1 MADFGGFDAHKLA
14 MAVMMGRSDEALGM
28 LKQLDL
34 GTIAELV
41 ERAGVSASA
50 EELHQAIAGS
60 ASMGE
65 LLDKVEKS
73 TGLGLSDLAGLAS
86 GLMDRRGEGSG
97 QGRSGGGSSLA
108 AGGSALRELV
118 ELPDGPERD
127 VNEPTL

>member
-73 TGLGLSDLAGLAS
+73 TGLGLSDLAS
-86 GLMDRRGEGSG
+86 GLMGRRG
-97 QGRSGGGSSLA
+97 
-108 AGGSALRELV
+108 
-118 ELPDGPERD
+118 
-127 VNEPTL
+127 

>member
-1 MADFGGFDAHKLA
+1 MIDALCWLTPPSAGREVGSGMADFGGVDARKLA
-14 MAVMMGRSDEALGM
+14 MAVMMGRSDEALAI

-41 ERAGVSASA
+41 ERAGVSASP
-50 EELHQAIAGS
+50 EELHQAIAES

-86 GLMDRRGEGSG
+86 GLMGKRR
-97 QGRSGGGSSLA
+97 
-108 AGGSALRELV
+108 
-118 ELPDGPERD
+118 
-127 VNEPTL
+127 

>member
-1 MADFGGFDAHKLA
+1 MIDALCWLTPLAAGREVGSGMADFGGVDAHKLA
-14 MAVMMGRSDEALGM
+14 MAVMMGRSDEALAM

-73 TGLGLSDLAGLAS
+73 TGLGLSDLADLAS
-86 GLMDRRGEGSG
+86 GLMGKRR
-97 QGRSGGGSSLA
+97 
-108 AGGSALRELV
+108 
-118 ELPDGPERD
+118 
-127 VNEPTL
+127 

>member
-1 MADFGGFDAHKLA
+1 MKTEQSIGSWVREQLSK
-14 MAVMMGRSDEALGM
+14 SYS

-73 TGLGLSDLAGLAS
+73 TGLGLSDLADLAS
-86 GLMDRRGEGSG
+86 GLMGKRR
-97 QGRSGGGSSLA
+97 
-108 AGGSALRELV
+108 
-118 ELPDGPERD
+118 
-127 VNEPTL
+127 

>member
-1 MADFGGFDAHKLA
+1 MIDALCWLTPLAAGREVGSGMADFGGVDAHKLA
-14 MAVMMGRSDEALGM
+14 MAVM
-28 LKQLDL
+28 LDL

-73 TGLGLSDLAGLAS
+73 TGLGLSDLADLAS
-86 GLMDRRGEGSG
+86 GLMGKRR
-97 QGRSGGGSSLA
+97 
-108 AGGSALRELV
+108 
-118 ELPDGPERD
+118 
-127 VNEPTL
+127 

>member
-1 MADFGGFDAHKLA
+1 MDTKEILNRVQSGAL
-14 MAVMMGRSDEALGM
+14 SPDEALAM

-41 ERAGVSASA
+41 ERAGVSASP
-50 EELHQAIAGS
+50 EQLHRAIAES

-86 GLMDRRGEGSG
+86 GLMGRRG
-97 QGRSGGGSSLA
+97 
-108 AGGSALRELV
+108 
-118 ELPDGPERD
+118 
-127 VNEPTL
+127 